1 MPYRRAHV
9 LAALLLPL
17 ALPAL
22 GAGPISAQAPGGVV
36 PLEPPAEVEVDSAR
50 AVTLEEAIE
59 VAERQSPVLLEASQD
74 VSIARANR
82 TGAYGSFLPSVSLGY
97 GFSESST
104 ERLDPTQQALTRQSF
119 TSQLTG
125 SVTLFDGFRRFNQL
139 ESARST
145 VAAREAT
152 YEQRRFETILNV
164 KTSFYNAVAAQD
176 RVAVER
182 ARVRR
187 QLDQLDFIRQRIAQ
201 GQATRSDSLNTRVE
215 LNNARLAV
223 LNARNEARQATY
235 ALAEAMGVEERVQPV
250 AEATLDPDTLHLDRD
265 DLIRVAEERAPQLR
279 SARLSADA
287 AEASADAERS
297 AYLPSLSV
305 SGGWDW
311 QESNFPPG
319 NRSWSYR
326 LSGSIPLFNG
336 FQRETSIAR
345 AEDQVDAALARVQQA
360 RLAIRRNVDDA
371 YSRMETAISGLQLA
385 EETVELAR
393 EDLRVTQQRYRLGVA
408 TILDLQDRQIALAE
422 AEVDVIR
429 RKFDYQVALARLEN
443 ILGTRIETLR
453 TARAGNG
460 RAISGTSP
468 TSPHDTETR

>member
-1 MPYRRAHV
+1 MERRPGSLVASLV
-9 LAALLLPL
+9 TLALAAVV
-17 ALPAL
+17 PA
-22 GAGPISAQAPGGVV
+22 GAGAQEGDV
-36 PLEPPAEVEVDSAR
+36 PPAPSRATEAGADSAR
-50 AVTLEEAIE
+50 QVTLEEAI
-59 VAERQSPVLLEASQD
+59 AMAQRQSPVLREASRN
-74 VSIARANR
+74 VSAARAGR
-82 TGAYGSFLPSVSLGY
+82 TGAYGSFLPTVDLGY

-104 ERLDPTQQALTRQSF
+104 ARLDPTQQALTRQSF
-119 TSQLTG
+119 TGQLTG
-125 SVTLFDGFRRFNQL
+125 RITLFDGFRRFDEL
-139 ESARST
+139 ESARTT
-145 VAAREAT
+145 VQAREAT

-176 RVAVER
+176 RVEVER
-182 ARVRR
+182 ARVQR

-223 LNARNEARQATY
+223 MNARNDARQATY
-235 ALAEAMGVEERVQPV
+235 ALAEAMGVEERVRPV
-250 AEATLDPDTLHLDRD
+250 AGATLDPDTLHLGRD
-265 DLIRVAEERAPQLR
+265 QLFRVAEERAPELR

-287 AEASADAERS
+287 ARSSADAERS
-297 AYLPSLSV
+297 AYLPSLSL

-311 QESNFPPG
+311 QEGNFPPG

-336 FQRETSIAR
+336 LQRETSIAR
-345 AEDQVDAALARVQQA
+345 AESQADAALARVQQT

-371 YSRMETAISGLQLA
+371 YSQMETALSGLRLA

-429 RKFDYQVALARLEN
+429 RKFDYQVATARLES
-443 ILGTRIETLR
+443 IIGTRIEALE
-453 TARAGNG
+453 AGAAGNG
-460 RAISGTSP
+460 RSASGTRATQP
-468 TSPHDTETR
+468 QETETR